1 MAGVGFRS
9 LYGCSH
15 WQVFST
21 RSNSDLLLFLLL
33 GCVWLDAHIGM
44 KEGGVVNLEIV
55 FDGGVVQ
62 KIKKM
67 VS

>member
-15 WQVFST
+15 GQVFFT
-21 RSNSDLLLFLLL
+21 RSSSDLLLFLLL
-33 GCVWLDAHIGM
+33 GCVWFDAHTGM
-44 KEGGVVNLEIV
+44 KKGGVVNLEIV

-62 KIKKM
+62 KIKKT